1 MIIMRV
7 WIWLF
12 LTSQKLR
19 PDMLRPRPTVSI
31 YLQGNALNLKLSMH
45 RVSKSYHQRGSVVEI
60 FDDVSIDFL
69 QGESYAI
76 MGASGSGK
84 STAIHLLAGIDA
96 PTSGDILCGDHNLS
110 QFSPEQAALFFQ
122 QNISL
127 VFQQAALFAEL
138 TVLEN
143 VMLKAILAGQVTA
156 KSYEHAAQLLQDVG
170 LADKA
175 DAYPAMLSGGQQQRV
190 AILRAI
196 FIVPQFLLVD
206 EPTGNLDE
214 QTSEQVIDLL
224 LHYHKKYGMGLIM
237 STHNQQIA
245 QRMQHLLRVEN
256 RKLVFGGIGF

>member
-1 MIIMRV
+1 M
-7 WIWLF
+7 
-12 LTSQKLR
+12 Q
-19 PDMLRPRPTVSI
+19 
-31 YLQGNALNLKLSMH
+31 
-45 RVSKSYHQRGSVVEI
+45 RVSKSFEQLGTTSHV
-60 FDDVSIDFL
+60 FDDVTIDFV
-69 QGESYAI
+69 QGQSYAI

-96 PTSGDILCGDHNLS
+96 PSSGDIFLQDCAIS
-110 QFSPEQAALFFQ
+110 SFSAQQTEQFFAK
-122 QNISL
+122 NISL

-143 VMLKAILAGQVTA
+143 VMLKAILAGKVNVQ
-156 KSYEHAAQLLQDVG
+156 SYDLAHQLLDEVG

-175 DAYPAMLSGGQQQRV
+175 QAYPAMLSGGQQQRI

-214 QTSEQVIDLL
+214 QAGKQVIDLL
-224 LHYHKKYGMGLIM
+224 MYYHKKYGMGLIM

-245 QRMQHLLRVEN
+245 DRMEHQIRVEN
-256 RKLVFGGIGF
+256 KKLVFKK